1 MIKSKEILSL
11 LDDEFSELNRPIFE
25 WRESNYVGSKCTLL
39 RLNDDNWLLAIHC
52 FEVDS
57 KGPFLAIHTYSN
69 CFSDNYKSII
79 IDDFALKTE
88 AGEKITYSES
98 DFQQLSEVME
108 IEIKESRYCVNIHQ
122 RNEFQKSTKERAWK
136 TYFRNLF
143 EDASFREAL
152 WIKPKKLLNILDLK
166 SEAEGVFETEDWEY
180 PDYLTD
186 PSQLI
191 SFQSFAQYLE
201 KGAGSVDVGDVN
213 NNWREWEDYDIE

>member
-1 MIKSKEILSL
+1 M
-11 LDDEFSELNRPIFE
+11 
-25 WRESNYVGSKCTLL
+25 
-39 RLNDDNWLLAIHC
+39 
-52 FEVDS
+52 
-57 KGPFLAIHTYSN
+57 
-69 CFSDNYKSII
+69 
-79 IDDFALKTE
+79 
-88 AGEKITYSES
+88 
-98 DFQQLSEVME
+98 
-108 IEIKESRYCVNIHQ
+108 
-122 RNEFQKSTKERAWK
+122 
-136 TYFRNLF
+136 F

-201 KGAGSVDVGDVN
+201 KGAGSVDLGEVN

>member
-1 MIKSKEILSL
+1 M
-11 LDDEFSELNRPIFE
+11 
-25 WRESNYVGSKCTLL
+25 
-39 RLNDDNWLLAIHC
+39 AIQC
-52 FEVDS
+52 FQIEA
-57 KGPFLAIHTYSN
+57 KGPFLDLYLYSN
-69 CFSDNYKSII
+69 CLTDKYKSII

-88 AGEKITYSES
+88 AGEKITYRESE
-98 DFQQLSEVME
+98 FQQLSEVVE
-108 IEIKESRYCVNIHQ
+108 IEIKESRYCVTIHQ

-166 SEAEGVFETEDWEY
+166 SEAEGVFETENWEY

-191 SFQSFAQYLE
+191 SFALYLE
-201 KGAGSVDVGDVN
+201 KGAGSVDLGEVN